1 MLDGN
6 AVALERYL
14 SGPDVSAPECECGY
28 GPLGTWLDDADE
40 GGKVMVLAEQSCP
53 ECGKHIAE
61 RVL

>member
-28 GPLGTWLDDADE
+28 SPLGTYLDAGDQ
-40 GGKVMVLAEQSCP
+40 GQVLVLAEQSCP